1 MVLFIQNEEAMS
13 SRMPSPPSVQAPE
26 KSGKTLEFRRKRSG
40 EAIPAFALYGEVA
53 TPGQEVLH
61 IEEVQS
67 RSRLYHWE
75 IEPHVHQGLYQVLWV
90 GHGAAEVVQDE
101 RRETVLGPAAIV
113 VPPGV
118 VHGFRFA
125 PDTDGL
131 VLTLSARFL
140 VEGEFQSVGEAFRA
154 LFSAP
159 GVLRFEPGDPSAA
172 RLGALFAELAAEFA
186 QPGAA
191 DAPVAGWL
199 ARAVVW
205 RLAQASAQRQQTV
218 EAGARAHRHQALF
231 TRFTVLV
238 EQHFLAHWPVA
249 RYASLLGLSVP
260 RLNRVVQAEAGRNAL
275 ELLHERLTREACRR
289 LVYIAAPVA
298 HLAAELGF
306 DDPAYF
312 CRFFKRRMGVS
323 PHQFRQQNTA

>member
-1 MVLFIQNEEAMS
+1 MS
-13 SRMPSPPSVQAPE
+13 FRSSSSLPAQTPE
-26 KSGKTLEFRRKRSG
+26 KSGKTLEFRRARSG
-40 EAIPAFALYGEVA
+40 AAIPTFALYGETA

-67 RSRLYHWE
+67 RSSLYHCE

-90 GHGAAEVVQDE
+90 RAGAAEVVQDE
-101 RRETVLGPAAIV
+101 RRETVQGPAAIV

-159 GVLRFEPGDPSAA
+159 GVLQLAA
-172 RLGALFAELAAEFA
+172 GEAQSDRLDALFAALAAEFA
-186 QPGAA
+186 QPGATE
-191 DAPVAGWL
+191 APVAGWL

-205 RLAQASAQRQQTV
+205 RLSQARAQDQQT
-218 EAGARAHRHQALF
+218 AGGGARAHRHQALF

-260 RLNRVVQAEAGRNAL
+260 RLNRLVQAEAGRNAL

-289 LVYIAAPVA
+289 LLYIAAPVA

-323 PHQFRQQNTA
+323 PHQFRQQHAV

>member
-1 MVLFIQNEEAMS
+1 MVLFIQNERA
-13 SRMPSPPSVQAPE
+13 MPSRPLTQPLAQAPE
-26 KSGKTLEFRRKRSG
+26 KSGKTLEFRRARSG
-40 EAIPAFALYGEVA
+40 AAIPTFALYGEAA

-67 RSRLYHWE
+67 RSSLYQWE

-90 GHGAAEVVQDE
+90 RTGAAEVLQDE

-159 GVLRFEPGDPSAA
+159 GVLRFAAGEALAA
-172 RLGALFAELAAEFA
+172 RLDALFGELAAEFA

-205 RLAQASAQRQQTV
+205 RLAQARAQNQQT
-218 EAGARAHRHQALF
+218 AGERAHRHQALF

-249 RYASLLGLSVP
+249 RYAALLGLSVP

-298 HLAAELGF
+298 NLASELGF
-306 DDPAYF
+306 EDPAYF

-323 PHQFRQQNTA
+323 PHRFRQQHSA